1 MIKTKDMYKLTI
13 KWSQTD
19 VLNRL
24 IGNSNELNAMIK
36 SVKGGVTYA
45 QIVTPS
51 GVTKDITKYFGF

>member
-1 MIKTKDMYKLTI
+1 MYKLTI